1 MSSETHLRTHSIIF
15 QDGEI
20 APPPT
25 RYAEMESRI
34 SPVNSVTSQSQLSGL
49 VNKENAIENGHRH
62 SGFNH

>member
-1 MSSETHLRTHSIIF
+1 MSSETHWRTHSIIF

-34 SPVNSVTSQSQLSGL
+34 SPVKSVTSQSQLPGL
-49 VNKENAIENGHRH
+49 
-62 SGFNH
+62 